1 MQPTVLTIDV
11 NLAFSVGQ
19 APSPAPPTR
28 KQRRRAVHRTSIS
41 GLSDLQAW
49 KYSDE
54 DIQKA
59 DMAGLKSAVY
69 DHFTPELIRH
79 TPPTQVEDG
88 VVQAPD
94 NMEYVF
100 RCKTHPD
107 DHLVDL
113 QGQAFECEQT
123 ATGLD

>member
-1 MQPTVLTIDV
+1 MQPTVPNIDV

-28 KQRRRAVHRTSIS
+28 KRRRRAVHRAGIS

-54 DIQKA
+54 DIQKIVIVEA

-69 DHFTPELIRH
+69 DHFTPQLIRH
-79 TPPTQVEDG
+79 TRPTQAEDG

-94 NMEYVF
+94 YMEYVM
-100 RCKTHPD
+100 T
-107 DHLVDL
+107 
-113 QGQAFECEQT
+113 
-123 ATGLD
+123 